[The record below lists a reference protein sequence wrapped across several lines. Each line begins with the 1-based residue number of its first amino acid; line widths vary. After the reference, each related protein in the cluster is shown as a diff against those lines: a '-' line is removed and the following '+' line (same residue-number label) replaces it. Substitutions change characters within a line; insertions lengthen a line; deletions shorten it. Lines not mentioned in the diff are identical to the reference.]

1 MKGHFQKKYINVLL
15 SVFVSLILQ
24 TTNAQICT
32 PDIFFKR
39 YDGNAAVYTSKV
51 ITTTQGDILSV
62 GAVLKIGGEFLDATD
77 GWLTKLSPRG
87 TVLWSKRYFVPGFN
101 SGGFLSV
108 ENATDSSYLVT
119 ARFGKYKKKFDGTL
133 EELDAASFLIHID
146 KFGNVIS
153 VKRMNNYVND
163 SILSSITRLQDNSF
177 LIAGSI
183 IKSSVPKL
191 LLLNFNLNGTVWW
204 DKILFVDSAQLGT
217 PLVKQL
223 SNGTVIIAGLT
234 LKFGS
239 NFSFF
244 TDMGWYMHKIDPV
257 TGSFIRSSGL
267 YINAP
272 TDRSVPLESIN
283 NIFELPNDTLA
294 LSTSY
299 SGLNFF
305 GINPGSREAML
316 LKTNSNGQFYS
327 ADGYLNTVP
336 GCRLMDAQYVNGKY
350 RLLLDDGFKTFYA
363 ELNRAGDI
371 TSQTA
376 YGNVFSL
383 IQGYQFVDG
392 DPSIRSFFT
401 GRGQYPLLGLMKTEP
416 DGSISCMQ
424 TPSQI
429 IKDPITSTYR
439 TENISVNY
447 IRPSFPFVFDDLGQS
462 VSWAYYNFNQTT
474 DCIITCCDNIRSDT
488 TSAELCNATSYRLP
502 DNSVVRETGMYYVN
516 VKNANNCD
524 SIAYYDIQFL
534 KKPVI
539 DLGED
544 TCFINST
551 PIVLRADSGYTSYNW
566 RGTITPNH
574 TYTATTPGNYTL
586 SITNQCGT
594 GVDEIIIYDD
604 CEFPVYMPTGFTP
617 GNDGMNDYYN
627 YPIQNKN
634 RLVSLD
640 IYNRFGQRVFF
651 TTDRSKGWNGK
662 LKNLEQ
668 PTGVYVYILRVE
680 TLDGRPLVKK
690 GSFALIRR

>member
-1 MKGHFQKKYINVLL
+1 MKGYFHKKYINVLL
-15 SVFVSLILQ
+15 AVFGSLILQ
-24 TTNAQICT
+24 TINAQICT
-32 PDIFFKR
+32 PDIFFKH

-62 GAVLKIGGEFLDATD
+62 GGVLKINGEFVDATD

-101 SGGFLSV
+101 SGSFISV

-119 ARFGKYKKKFDGTL
+119 ARFGKYKKRFDGTL

-146 KFGNVIS
+146 KFGNVLW

-177 LIAGSI
+177 IIAGSI
-183 IKSSVPKL
+183 IKSSIPKL

-204 DKILFVDSAQLGT
+204 DKILYVDSAQLGT

-223 SNGTVIIAGLT
+223 SNGTVIIAGAT
-234 LKFGS
+234 LKYNS
-239 NFSFF
+239 TFSFF
-244 TDMGWYMHKIDPV
+244 TDMGWYIHKIDPV

-272 TDRSVPLESIN
+272 TDRSVPLESIS
-283 NIFELPNDTLA
+283 NILELPNDTLA

-305 GINPGSREAML
+305 GIDPGSREAMI
-316 LKTNSNGQFYS
+316 LKTSSSGQFYS

-336 GCRLMDAQYVNGKY
+336 GCRLMDAQYINGKF
-350 RLLLDDGFKTFYA
+350 RLLVDDGFKTLYA

-371 TSQTA
+371 TSQMA
-376 YGNVFSL
+376 YGNVYSL
-383 IQGYQFVDG
+383 IQGYKLLDG
-392 DPSIRSFFT
+392 EPSIRSFYT
-401 GRGQYPLLGLMKTEP
+401 GRRQYPLIGLMKAEP
-416 DGSISCMQ
+416 DGSINCMQ
-424 TPSQI
+424 TPSQL

-439 TENISVNY
+439 TEGVTVDY
-447 IRPSFPFVFDDLGQS
+447 IRPSFPFVFEDIGQS
-462 VSWAYYNFNQTT
+462 VSWANYNFNTNI
-474 DCIITCCDNIRSDT
+474 DCVVTCCDNIRSDT
-488 TSAELCNATSYRLP
+488 TQTQLCNSLSYRLP

-539 DLGED
+539 NLGED
-544 TCFINST
+544 TCFVNT
-551 PIVLRADSGYTSYNW
+551 APIVLRADSGYTSYNW
-566 RGTITPNH
+566 MGTDISDH
-574 TYTATTPGNYTL
+574 TYTATTPGKYTL
-586 SITNQCGT
+586 SITNRCGT
-594 GVDEIIIYDD
+594 GVDEIIIYED

-617 GNDGMNDYYN
+617 GNDGLNDYYN

-634 RLVSLD
+634 RLISLD

-662 LKNLEQ
+662 LSNMEQ
-668 PTGVYVYILRVE
+668 ATGLYVYILRVE

-690 GSFALIRR
+690 GSFVLIR